1 MSPLPTTTRE
11 RLPDY
16 VVLAARLLLAF
27 TFISYGYAKL
37 NGGQFGLSTTELAR
51 PAGQLGLFKL
61 AWYLFGQ
68 EPFKSFVGYSQILA
82 GGLLLWHRT
91 ALLGALLLL
100 PIAANV
106 LVVDVTYLPH
116 LPAFQWRLAYYLGL
130 IGLIGWHYRS
140 RMVLVW
146 RALTHGLRPRFRYP
160 WWAYVLLPLAAVAL
174 DLVWVLPRLAYAAL
188 TQPTQTWRGLTALLP
203 SLARLFH

>member
-1 MSPLPTTTRE
+1 MSQLLTTTRGQ
-11 RLPDY
+11 LLDY
-16 VVLAARLLLAF
+16 AVLAARLLLAF

-37 NGGQFGLSTTELAR
+37 SGGQFGLSATELAR

-106 LVVDVTYLPH
+106 LVVDITYLQQ
-116 LPAFQWRLAYYLGL
+116 LPSLQWRLAYYLGL

-160 WWAYVLLPLAAVAL
+160 WWAYALLPLAAGAL
-174 DLVWVLPRLAYAAL
+174 DLMWVLPRLAVAAL
-188 TQPTQTWRGLTALLP
+188 TQPSQTWRGLSALLP
-203 SLARLFH
+203 SIGRLFH

>member
-1 MSPLPTTTRE
+1 MSRALSTTRAQW
-11 RLPDY
+11 LDY
-16 VVLAARLLLAF
+16 TVLAARLLLAF

-37 NGGQFGLSTTELAR
+37 SGGQFGLSTIELTR
-51 PAGQLGLFKL
+51 PAGELGLFKL

-106 LVVDVTYLPH
+106 LVVDMTYLQH
-116 LPAFQWRLAYYLGL
+116 LPSLQWRLAYYLGL
-130 IGLIGWHYRS
+130 IGLILWHYRS

-146 RALTHGLRPRFRYP
+146 RALTRGLRPQVGYP
-160 WWAYVLLPLAAVAL
+160 WWAYALLPLAAVAL
-174 DLVWVLPRLAYAAL
+174 DLVWVLPRLAVAAL

-203 SLARLFH
+203 SVGRLFH